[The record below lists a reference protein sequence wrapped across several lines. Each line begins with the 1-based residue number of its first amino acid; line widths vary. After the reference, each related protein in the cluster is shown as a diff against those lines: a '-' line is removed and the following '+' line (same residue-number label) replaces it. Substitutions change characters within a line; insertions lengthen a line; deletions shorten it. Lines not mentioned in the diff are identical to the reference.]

1 MNIQHNIQL
10 QPYNSFRT
18 KARTKLFCEP
28 QTVGELSEVLRAYPN
43 EPKLVIGSGC
53 NLFFT
58 KDFDGLVI
66 HPQMKGIRLLS
77 ENGSGVELE
86 AGAGEDWDNF
96 VNYCVKKGYAGIEN
110 LSLIP
115 GTVGAAPIQNIG
127 AYGSE
132 VKDAIVRV
140 HAVNKDSGKPKTFTA
155 EACEFGYRDS
165 IFKRRRQH
173 IVTSVVFRLS
183 KSFAYTEKY
192 ADLNRELANV
202 AHPSL
207 SQVREAIIRIRRRK
221 LPDPADLPNAGS
233 FFKNPFLTKEE
244 KERLLTKLPDAPIY
258 PAETNTFKTSAAFLI
273 EKAGYKG
280 KRNGQVGIYE
290 HHALIIVNYGTENG
304 CDIVNFMHEVQHAVY
319 EKFGIRLEPEVRIY

>member
-1 MNIQHNIQL
+1 MNVQQHIQL

-18 KARTKLFCEP
+18 KALAKLFCEP
-28 QTVGELSEVLRAYPN
+28 RSVEELSEVLRTYPD

-58 KDFDGLVI
+58 KDFDGLII
-66 HPQMKGIRLLS
+66 HPAMRGICLLS
-77 ENGSGVELE
+77 ENGSTVELE
-86 AGAGEDWDNF
+86 AAAGEDWDDF

-127 AYGSE
+127 AYGTE
-132 VKDAIVRV
+132 VKDAIVLV
-140 HAVNKDSGKPKTFTA
+140 HTVNKNTGKPETFSA

-165 IFKRRRQH
+165 IFKRSRQH

-183 KSFAYTEKY
+183 KSFVYTEKY
-192 ADLNRELANV
+192 ADLNRELASV

-207 SQVREAIIRIRRRK
+207 QQVREAIIRIRRRK
-221 LPDPADLPNAGS
+221 LPDPAELPNAGS
-233 FFKNPFLTKEE
+233 FFKNPFLTMEE
-244 KERLLTKLPDAPIY
+244 KERLLAKLPDVPIY
-258 PAETNTFKTSAAFLI
+258 PSETGKFKTSAAFLI

-280 KRNGQVGIYE
+280 KRSGPVGIYE
-290 HHALIIVNYGTENG
+290 RHALIIVNYATENG
-304 CDIVNFMHEVQHAVY
+304 CDIVDFMHEVQQAVN
-319 EKFGIRLEPEVRIY
+319 EKFGILLEPEVRIY